1 MSIAA
6 VVRHGRSAL
15 AATSGSPTVA
25 LTGPADSTG
34 PSGAAAVDPARDQ
47 KRLIRNLAIA
57 GVASCA
63 AILASVGSVFAA
75 PVRVPFSFET
85 FSPCTGELV
94 QVEGSR
100 LAFSPAGSNSRSV
113 LIVEGTGTSASG
125 TTYTYHSAAHAT
137 TNSDGSAADG
147 STFTSQTQFIA
158 TGEPSSDEDFI
169 VHFVFHFTV
178 APDGTE
184 VISVVRQEAVC
195 N

>member
-1 MSIAA
+1 MEGVGSAATRSRHEALPAGWTVGPPKNDPGVPGWSVAVDVREKMNPRPPGRRSMGGPRMSIAA

-100 LAFSPAGSNSRSV
+100 LAFSPDRRGYGDECERNH
-113 LIVEGTGTSASG
+113 LHI
-125 TTYTYHSAAHAT
+125 
-137 TNSDGSAADG
+137 
-147 STFTSQTQFIA
+147 SQR
-158 TGEPSSDEDFI
+158 GPCHHEL
-169 VHFVFHFTV
+169 
-178 APDGTE
+178 
-184 VISVVRQEAVC
+184 
-195 N
+195 